1 MIEGFDAA
9 AFVKATLAEDLGG
22 KASVK
27 GDVTAMAAIP
37 AGATLAAHLA
47 ARSPVTVA
55 GLFLMPLFFEALDPR
70 ARTQALVDDGATV
83 AAGTPLFRV
92 EGNARALLAA
102 ERSALNTL
110 QHLSGVATLAR
121 AHVDAIAGTGATLLD
136 TRKTLPG
143 LRLLEKF
150 AVRMGG
156 GTNHRMSLADAP
168 MVKDN
173 HIAAA
178 GGVTAAVAAVK
189 RAGLANITVEVDRLD
204 QIEEAIAAGA
214 DRLLLDNM
222 GPETLRRAVAL
233 VGGRVPTEASGGVTL
248 ETIRAI
254 AETGVDFISVG
265 RLTQSAPA
273 ADIGMDYL
281 SIWKVFRAGEWEA
294 LQATGSFEGS
304 ADDLRDG
311 FIHLS
316 TDRQLAG
323 TLAKH
328 FAGEEELVLAE
339 VSVAADPAL
348 RWEGTGQYPHLYRPL
363 RKEECLLRPDA
374 GPHN

>member
-1 MIEGFDAA
+1 MNVPNLEGFDTA

-22 KASVK
+22 KASVT

-37 AGATLAAHLA
+37 AGATLAAHLS

-55 GLFLMPLFFEALDPR
+55 GLWLMPLFFAALDPQ
-70 ARTQALVDDGATV
+70 ARTQALVEDGATV
-83 AAGTPLFRV
+83 PAGTPLFRV

-110 QHLSGVATLAR
+110 QHLSGIATLTR

-143 LRLLEKF
+143 LRLLEKH

-189 RAGLANITVEVDRLD
+189 RAGLASITVEVDRLD
-204 QIEEAIAAGA
+204 QIEDAIAAGA

-222 GPETLRRAVAL
+222 EPARLREAVAR
-233 VGGRVPTEASGGVTL
+233 VAGRVPTEASGGVTL
-248 ETIRAI
+248 QTIRAI

-281 SIWKVFRAGEWEA
+281 SIWKVFRAAEWEA

-304 ADDLRDG
+304 PDDLRDG

-316 TDRQLAG
+316 TDQQLQG
-323 TLAKH
+323 TLARH
-328 FAGEEELVLAE
+328 FAGAEGLVLAE
-339 VSVAADPAL
+339 VAVAADPSL
-348 RWEGTGQYPHLYRPL
+348 RFEGPGHFPHLYRPL
-363 RKEECLLRPDA
+363 RREECTARDPA
-374 GPHN
+374 